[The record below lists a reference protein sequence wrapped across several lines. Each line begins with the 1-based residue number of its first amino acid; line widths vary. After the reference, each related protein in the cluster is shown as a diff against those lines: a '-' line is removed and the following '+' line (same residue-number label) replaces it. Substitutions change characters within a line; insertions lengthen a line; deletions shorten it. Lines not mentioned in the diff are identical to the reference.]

1 MSHPLDPYETPL
13 TDLETAMVAWATE
26 AIDLRFGEA
35 GDPQGRV
42 ALPDWEAGQPVM
54 ISSLARVRTRLDR
67 IEELQ
72 TKAMRAR
79 GRLHR
84 MQSEAAFAAQA
95 AYDEAAVQRSA
106 FRSQEYTSAKERN
119 AEASLD
125 SFAQKRAAHLAEKLV
140 AIALEVEEQIKHCY
154 WGLVKLREDH
164 LTLLRRLE
172 TMTTEEG
179 MT

>member
-1 MSHPLDPYETPL
+1 MELSVYDIPLNDMEKS
-13 TDLETAMVAWATE
+13 MVAWATE
-26 AIDLRFGEA
+26 AIELRFGDA
-35 GDPQGRV
+35 GDPEGRV
-42 ALPDWEAGQPVM
+42 RLPDWEAGQPVM
-54 ISSLARVRTRLDR
+54 IASLARVRIRLDR
-67 IEELQ
+67 TEELQ

-79 GRLHR
+79 GRLTR
-84 MQSEAAFAAQA
+84 IQSDAAFEAQR
-95 AYDEAAVQRSA
+95 AYDEAAVHRSA

-119 AEASLD
+119 AEAALD
-125 SFAQKRAAHLAEKLV
+125 SFEQKRAAHQAEKLV
-140 AIALEVEEQIKHCY
+140 AMSQQVEEQIKHCY